1 MAVENNGS
9 MTLKPMLTI
18 RRAKREDC
26 PSIARVHTSAVMA
39 IPPGYYTPEEIAS
52 FAIPREMESYE
63 KSIDDKEFYVAA
75 EDELIVGFGVLNQEN
90 QVIEA
95 IFVRAEAKG
104 LGVGLKFLQ
113 KLEERGRDLGLKA
126 LHLNA
131 SLNAVGF
138 YKRAG
143 FVAQEEA
150 KYRLPTGIEIRCV
163 PMVKELMP
171 EADAI

>member
-1 MAVENNGS
+1 
-9 MTLKPMLTI
+9 
-18 RRAKREDC
+18 
-26 PSIARVHTSAVMA
+26 
-39 IPPGYYTPEEIAS
+39 
-52 FAIPREMESYE
+52 MESYE
-63 KSIDDKEFYVAA
+63 QSINDKEFYVAA
-75 EDELIVGFGVLNQEN
+75 EDEQIVGFGVLNRES

-104 LGVGLKFLQ
+104 LGVGLKLLQ

-131 SLNAVGF
+131 SLNAVSF

-143 FVAQEEA
+143 FVAQEGA

-171 EADAI
+171 WADAI